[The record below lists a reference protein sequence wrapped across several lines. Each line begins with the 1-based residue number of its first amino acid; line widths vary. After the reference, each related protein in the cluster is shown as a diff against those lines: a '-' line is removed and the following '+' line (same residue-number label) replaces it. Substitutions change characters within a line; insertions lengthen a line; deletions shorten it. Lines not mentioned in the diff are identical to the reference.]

1 MEGFILEIMSIEG
14 LPTDLG
20 TLRSTPA
27 GLLCSGRQD
36 KMVIVSL
43 FLLLFMVRCEARRAE
58 EVPLGCGGDLEEPA
72 PRPPQQARY
81 QGRNSLDACPGR
93 A

>member
-1 MEGFILEIMSIEG
+1 MERSILETMSVER

-36 KMVIVSL
+36 KMVVVSL

-58 EVPLGCGGDLEEPA
+58 EVPLGCGGDLEVKA
-72 PRPPQQARY
+72 RPEA
-81 QGRNSLDACPGR
+81 QGC
-93 A
+93 